1 MEKSFYFFSTI
12 LISITLLG
20 CSSTVTRETTIQDT
34 PEGGKEET
42 TLKID
47 DEVLTT
53 LRTTWEKEYIT
64 AFGQAPVVEKYPEES
79 RNKQLARKGAI
90 LDAERNLAEKI
101 STIELTATT
110 TMADFSTSDFVQSR
124 IKTVLKDV
132 EVLIDRYD
140 EKNKMYE
147 VQIQMPKVQLIKI
160 LEEST
165 KR

>member
-47 DEVLTT
+47 DEVLTP